1 MGRREQ
7 KERERK
13 RAAASCQTLDSFL
26 PAAKRSRPSSTSA
39 EDNRDNLPPAE
50 RPDDDSTITEGTS
63 NVVTVT
69 ERQGR
74 IEVAYRDSEDINSS
88 VNDSDVNNSAVIDSS
103 TVTVAQPQG
112 CSVSSFSN
120 ETMHFDI
127 GGIVACCPTEDDVI
141 DEVHALS
148 TAQKYRLL
156 TQHDKPDKKYV
167 FSTGFTGGCNQSFL
181 PGWLDQHKWLSYS
194 KKLDGA
200 FCVPCALFNGACT
213 KPIKGKLVT
222 APFRTWQKKSEKF
235 KAHESL
241 HCHSE
246 SLMFATDLRRTVEHP
261 EESISDKID
270 S

>member
-26 PAAKRSRPSSTSA
+26 PAAKPSRPGSTSAEDDRDNLPPAERTDDDSTITEGSRPGSTSA

-50 RPDDDSTITEGTS
+50 RTDDDSTITEGSRPSSTSAEDDRDNLPPAERTDDDSMITEGTS

-69 ERQGR
+69 ERQGS

-88 VNDSDVNNSAVIDSS
+88 VNDSDVNNSADIDSP
-103 TVTVAQPQG
+103 TVTVAEPQG
-112 CSVSSFSN
+112 YSVSSFSN

-141 DEVHALS
+141 DELHALS

-167 FSTGFTGGCNQSFL
+167 VVASFKTKL
-181 PGWLDQHKWLSYS
+181 YS
-194 KKLDGA
+194 
-200 FCVPCALFNGACT
+200 
-213 KPIKGKLVT
+213 
-222 APFRTWQKKSEKF
+222 
-235 KAHESL
+235 
-241 HCHSE
+241 
-246 SLMFATDLRRTVEHP
+246 
-261 EESISDKID
+261 
-270 S
+270 